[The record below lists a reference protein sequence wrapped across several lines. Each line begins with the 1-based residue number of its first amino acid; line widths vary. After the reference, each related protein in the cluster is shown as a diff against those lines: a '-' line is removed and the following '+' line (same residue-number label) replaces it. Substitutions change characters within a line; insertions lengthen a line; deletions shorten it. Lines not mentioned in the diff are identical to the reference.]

1 MRVAVILTTY
11 NRPDA
16 LAAVLD
22 GYSSQDTLDFELIVA
37 DDGSRSD
44 TRELVEARA
53 RRAPFPLRHVW
64 QEDRGFRA
72 GGARNRALTTT
83 SAEYVI
89 FSDGDCVPPA
99 AFVARHRAL
108 AEPGYFVAGNRILLS
123 ERFTAAVLRR
133 QLPIHRWRHGEWV
146 AAWFRRDVNRLL
158 PLLSLPDGAF
168 RKRSPL
174 RWEGVKTCNLA
185 AWRADLER
193 VNGFDESY
201 SGWGLE
207 DSDLVIR
214 LLHAG
219 IRHKSAR
226 FAAPV
231 FHLWHREWDRSRLP
245 ENQRRLDE
253 ILASRAS
260 KHWPAAGSPRP
271 VMTRQ

>member
-108 AEPGYFVAGNRILLS
+108 AEPGYFVAA
-123 ERFTAAVLRR
+123 TA
-133 QLPIHRWRHGEWV
+133 
-146 AAWFRRDVNRLL
+146 
-158 PLLSLPDGAF
+158 SCC
-168 RKRSPL
+168 RSGSPPP
-174 RWEGVKTCNLA
+174 CC
-185 AWRADLER
+185 
-193 VNGFDESY
+193 
-201 SGWGLE
+201 
-207 DSDLVIR
+207 
-214 LLHAG
+214 
-219 IRHKSAR
+219 
-226 FAAPV
+226 
-231 FHLWHREWDRSRLP
+231 
-245 ENQRRLDE
+245 
-253 ILASRAS
+253 
-260 KHWPAAGSPRP
+260 AGSSRYTGGATESGSPP
-271 VMTRQ
+271 GSGAT